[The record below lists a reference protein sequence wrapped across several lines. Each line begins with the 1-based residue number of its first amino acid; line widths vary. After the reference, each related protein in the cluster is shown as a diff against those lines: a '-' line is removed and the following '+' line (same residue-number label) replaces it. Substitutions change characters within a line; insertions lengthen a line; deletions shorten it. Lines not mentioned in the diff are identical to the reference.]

1 MVEGNKLQR
10 VFERDNDVVRREDG
24 KRRNRKKK
32 REREQ

>member
-1 MVEGNKLQR
+1 MVDGNKLKR

-24 KRRNRKKK
+24 KRRNRNKK